1 MGYFLNSM
9 TENGRAV
16 LPPRTEMVLNQYLDS
31 PNKRFRLI
39 FQDDSNLVLRDNGNP
54 IWAANGDVPYSDEVF
69 PQRGMGAPV
78 SLAYV
83 NYNLG
88 VSDNQRSRLW
98 GTYNTTVPSKQFQD
112 AAARTYLQL
121 QDDGN
126 IVIIDATPI
135 WKSKDSIP
143 VAPDISATMISPGTM
158 IYPNQSY
165 SIGTS
170 TLIFQGDGNLVL
182 YGANGLVHWAS
193 YTQGKGGALASMQ
206 EDGNF
211 VIYDNAGTPLWHTHT
226 NGNPG
231 AYARVQDNGSFSIVY
246 PKIVWARFGFRPDI
260 KPVKVFYPSNGAWST
275 WNPAI
280 YTF

>member
-1 MGYFLNSM
+1 MGLIFKSM
-9 TENGRAV
+9 TENGLSV
-16 LPPRTEMVLNQYLDS
+16 LPPLTQMVLNQYLDS
-31 PNKRFRLI
+31 PNKRFRLV
-39 FQDDSNLVLRDNGNP
+39 FQEDSNLVLRDGGNP
-54 IWAANGDVPYSDEVF
+54 IWAGNADIPYSSEIY
-69 PQRGMGAPV
+69 PQRGTGFEA
-78 SLAYV
+78 SIAYM
-83 NYNLG
+83 NYPL
-88 VSDNQRSRLW
+88 VVIDNQRSRIW
-98 GTYNTTVPSKQFQD
+98 QTKNTTVPSKQQAD

-211 VIYDNAGTPLWHTHT
+211 VIYDNAGTALWHTHT

-260 KPVKVFYPSNGAWST
+260 KPVKVFYPNNGAWST
-275 WNPAI
+275 YNPPI